1 MTNLE
6 ISLKA
11 DQIKIEV
18 DLIKRSNLP
27 QAIKDLAILEAKR
40 QIQSLKRELEFNKE
54 YEDTKKYIQEGKEEM
69 KKFSVTFRKEFEEAQ
84 DFCASV
90 KQETEEAR
98 KNFFKN
104 F

>member
-1 MTNLE
+1 MTNQQ

-11 DQIKIEV
+11 DQIKIAV
-18 DLIKRSNLP
+18 DTIKKSSLP
-27 QAIKDLAILEAKR
+27 KAVKDLAILEAKKE
-40 QIQSLKRELEFNKE
+40 IQQLKKELEFNKE
-54 YEDTKKYIQEGKEEM
+54 YEDTKRYIQQGKEEM

-90 KQETEEAR
+90 KQEMEEAR

>member
-90 KQETEEAR
+90 KQEMEEAR

>member
-27 QAIKDLAILEAKR
+27 KAVKDLAVLEAKR

-54 YEDTKKYIQEGKEEM
+54 YEDVKKYIQEGKEEM
-69 KKFSVTFRKEFEEAQ
+69 KKSSSVFRKEFAESQE
-84 DFCASV
+84 FCNSV
-90 KQETEEAR
+90 KKEMEEAR
-98 KNFFKN
+98 KNFFQN

>member
-27 QAIKDLAILEAKR
+27 QEIKDLAVLEAKK
-40 QIQSLKRELEFNKE
+40 QIQSLKNELEFNKE
-54 YEDTKKYIQEGKEEM
+54 YEDVKNYIRKGKEEM
-69 KKFSVTFRKEFEEAQ
+69 KKSSSIFREEFNEAQ
-84 DFCASV
+84 DFCNSV
-90 KQETEEAR
+90 KKEMEEAR
-98 KNFFKN
+98 KNFFQN

>member
-27 QAIKDLAILEAKR
+27 QAVKDLAILEAKR

-54 YEDTKKYIQEGKEEM
+54 YEDIKNYIQKGKEEM
-69 KKFSVTFRKEFEEAQ
+69 KESSKIFRKEFAESQ
-84 DFCASV
+84 DFCNSV
-90 KQETEEAR
+90 KKEMEEAR
-98 KNFFKN
+98 KNFFQN